1 MKNILIIDDEED
13 IRFLLREVLKLHN
26 YNTIEAPSAEKGMIL
41 LKKEKV
47 DLLLLDMQLPEMN
60 GLEFVQEIRKE
71 NKELPVIIMT
81 AFHAIEGVVEM
92 MEEEVQG
99 FIKKPF
105 GIEEVLMKIEK
116 FVGRNMNES

>member
-1 MKNILIIDDEED
+1 MKNILIVDDEDD
-13 IRFLLREVLKLHN
+13 IRFLLKEVLNLHN
-26 YNTIEAPSAEKGMIL
+26 YTTIEAQSAEKGMIL
-41 LKKEKV
+41 LKKEKI

-60 GLEFVQEIRKE
+60 GLEFVQEIRKTD
-71 NKELPVIIMT
+71 KKLPIIIMT

-116 FVGRNMNES
+116 FCREE